1 MNTSQFYKP
10 AVNVTVVYLVCIITH
25 YSCVHAYQ
33 YSCTPTT
40 FHGFIMSPLMASA
53 PHCKGLRFVIYE
65 MGQKI
70 DLMWFAFGAYCVMF
84 MANRLSPN
92 KN

>member
-1 MNTSQFYKP
+1 
-10 AVNVTVVYLVCIITH
+10 
-25 YSCVHAYQ
+25 
-33 YSCTPTT
+33 
-40 FHGFIMSPLMASA
+40 MASA

-70 DLMWFAFGAYCVMF
+70 DLMWFAFGASCVMF